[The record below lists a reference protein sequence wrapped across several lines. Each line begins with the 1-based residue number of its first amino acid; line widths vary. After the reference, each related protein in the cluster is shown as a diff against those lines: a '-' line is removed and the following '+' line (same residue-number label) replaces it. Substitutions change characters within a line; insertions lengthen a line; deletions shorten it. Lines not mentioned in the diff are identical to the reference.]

1 MKPKLITYFS
11 HRRVTNPINSAKSS
25 VINPSC
31 WGVGQ
36 QRDQSLDTCSTG
48 EKYHHFFHPPTD
60 PTNPS
65 SFLQVGRRP
74 LSKIDPLHSIRDSG
88 ALSETRAFSF
98 WARVRRIWL
107 RSVSRPLRPLGLS
120 SSRSKWTHT
129 SWIPERSM
137 VESLARTFRNR
148 VDKSSIMRQ
157 NDRGI
162 LCGLI

>member
-48 EKYHHFFHPPTD
+48 DKYHHFFHPPTD

-74 LSKIDPLHSIRDSG
+74 LNEIDPLHSIRDSG
-88 ALSETRAFSF
+88 TLSETRAFF
-98 WARVRRIWL
+98 F
-107 RSVSRPLRPLGLS
+107 LS
-120 SSRSKWTHT
+120 KGETDMITLCVPSPSSPGGVQLTFQVDTHLLD
-129 SWIPERSM
+129 P
-137 VESLARTFRNR
+137 
-148 VDKSSIMRQ
+148 
-157 NDRGI
+157 
-162 LCGLI
+162 